1 MQTKDAPDWYDAYG
15 DPPRFC
21 RQLMGERS
29 SCNSRPQFARWRYS
43 LRGVLVFISVIA
55 VSLAISRL
63 LHPLWVI
70 LFFAYALLAYGFA
83 RPAVFRR
90 FWLPLTLTAF
100 HTVLVTIA
108 SAIEYAS
115 AWDDMSPTMLV
126 MMAGYILDFPIH
138 FAFMQ
143 LQFAPRLE
151 RLEFWYLAQLVV
163 TGGLLWFGVGLLLKM
178 FLSVLKMLFPKR
190 S

>member
-1 MQTKDAPDWYDAYG
+1 
-15 DPPRFC
+15 
-21 RQLMGERS
+21 L
-29 SCNSRPQFARWRYS
+29 
-43 LRGVLVFISVIA
+43 LFISVIA

-63 LHPLWVI
+63 LHPLWGI
-70 LFFAYALLAYGFA
+70 LFFTYALLAYGFS

-90 FWLPLTLTAF
+90 FWLPLILTAF

-126 MMAGYILDFPIH
+126 LMAAYILDFPIH
-138 FAFMQ
+138 FAFR
-143 LQFAPRLE
+143 QFAPRLE
-151 RLEFWYLAQLVV
+151 GLELWYLAQLVV

-178 FLSVLKMLFPKR
+178 ILSVLKMLFPKR